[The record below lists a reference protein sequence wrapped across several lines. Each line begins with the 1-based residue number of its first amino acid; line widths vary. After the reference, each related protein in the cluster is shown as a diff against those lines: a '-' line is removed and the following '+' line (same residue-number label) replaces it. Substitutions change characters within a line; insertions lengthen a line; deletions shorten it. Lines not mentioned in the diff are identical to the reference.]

1 VGRGTPNE
9 NGRADVERRF
19 EGKVAIITGGA
30 SGIGAATARRFAH
43 EGARVVVADINEGG
57 ARAVADEIGQAGGA
71 AMAVGADVAEATAV
85 EMMIARAL
93 ESWGRLDV
101 LHNNATMVES
111 GTIERLTLAGW
122 NRTLAV
128 NLTATFLGI
137 KHAAPVMRSGG
148 GGAIVNTASI
158 SGLAGDFGLAA
169 YNAAKAGV
177 VNLTRTAALELAR
190 DRIRVNCIC
199 PGGIATPLLGSLLG
213 DNAPV
218 PHWQTARP
226 AAERSR
232 PTPEQQRRFR
242 ERLEHAHP
250 LGRLGTPEEIAA
262 VACFLASEDASFI
275 TGAAIVADGGVMAY
289 TSIPSPRE

>member
-1 VGRGTPNE
+1 M
-9 NGRADVERRF
+9 ERRF
-19 EGKVAIITGGA
+19 EGKVAVITGAA

-43 EGARVVVADINEGG
+43 EGARVVVADINEAG
-57 ARAVADEIGQAGGA
+57 ARAVADEIGQAGGVA
-71 AMAVGADVAEATAV
+71 IAVRADVAEPTAV
-85 EMMIARAL
+85 ELMIARAT
-93 ESWGRLDV
+93 ETWGRLDV

-111 GTIERLTLAGW
+111 GTIERPTLAGW

-128 NLTATFLGI
+128 NLPATFLAI

-199 PGGIATPLLGSLLG
+199 PGGVATPLLGSLLG

-226 AAERSR
+226 GGERSR

-242 ERLEHAHP
+242 DRPENARP
-250 LGRLGTPEEIAA
+250 LGRPGTP
-262 VACFLASEDASFI
+262 
-275 TGAAIVADGGVMAY
+275 
-289 TSIPSPRE
+289 